1 MALPLYKQVARVMA
15 SPLHKKVACSELAL
29 HLYKQV
35 AHQVMAPP
43 LFSKF
48 KLAIVE
54 IGNVSPS
61 FSEMNS

>member
-15 SPLHKKVACSELAL
+15 SPL
-29 HLYKQV
+29 YKQV
-35 AHQVMAPP
+35 ACCVMTLP

-48 KLAIVE
+48 KLAIVKV
-54 IGNVSPS
+54 GNVSPS